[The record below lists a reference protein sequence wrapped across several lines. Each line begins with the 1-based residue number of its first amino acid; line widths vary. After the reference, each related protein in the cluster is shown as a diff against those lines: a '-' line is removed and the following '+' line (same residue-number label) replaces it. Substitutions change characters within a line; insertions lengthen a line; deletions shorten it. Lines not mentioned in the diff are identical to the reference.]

1 MYGTSDGIQIH
12 DEIHP
17 EAPRQRGQF
26 DRRERTT
33 VAIRTTQYSTVR
45 SVTRTAGY
53 TPGSLAGAHASARSG
68 PQTVTQR
75 RRGLAYARSLVALDG
90 GSDALDTRR
99 HAARLPAALADQ
111 LVDREVPGLGGRLKE
126 PLPCR
131 PLRAVGEWEAW
142 VRL

>member
-1 MYGTSDGIQIH
+1 M
-12 DEIHP
+12 
-17 EAPRQRGQF
+17 
-26 DRRERTT
+26 
-33 VAIRTTQYSTVR
+33 
-45 SVTRTAGY
+45 
-53 TPGSLAGAHASARSG
+53 
-68 PQTVTQR
+68 